1 MGQENQLQKVKL
13 RHQQSL
19 KNNQMNIKPIPLKNI
34 KKKTSPNISKLKL
47 ILILLC
53 YSLVKKIQDTQ
64 QDPLIK
70 VPKLL
75 LTKLNRNSIKQI
87 LKNKDQKANNNQ
99 D

>member
-47 ILILLC
+47 ILILLYC
-53 YSLVKKIQDTQ
+53 SLVKKIQDIQ

>member
-19 KNNQMNIKPIPLKNI
+19 KNNQMNIKPIPLKNN

-64 QDPLIK
+64 QDPSIK

>member
-1 MGQENQLQKVKL
+1 
-13 RHQQSL
+13 
-19 KNNQMNIKPIPLKNI
+19 MNIKPIPLKNN

-64 QDPLIK
+64 QDPSIK